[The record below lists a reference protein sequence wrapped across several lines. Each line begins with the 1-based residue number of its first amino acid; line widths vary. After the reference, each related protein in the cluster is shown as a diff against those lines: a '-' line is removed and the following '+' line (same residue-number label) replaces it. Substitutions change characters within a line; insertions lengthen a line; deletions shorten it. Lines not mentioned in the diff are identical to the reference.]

1 MLAAGAQ
8 GRARNELF
16 TSSVN
21 TFFLAGTHAMSS
33 LNVGLHNHVQK
44 SADPSERSKL
54 QIVSREPFFSVC
66 VFPSGDECGFGRSHG
81 VVRPLLAL
89 SRICTRL
96 GTRHVVAA

>member
-54 QIVSREPFFSVC
+54 QIVSREPFSAFAS
-66 VFPSGDECGFGRSHG
+66 F
-81 VVRPLLAL
+81 LLGMSADL
-89 SRICTRL
+89 
-96 GTRHVVAA
+96 AAATGLFVLFLR